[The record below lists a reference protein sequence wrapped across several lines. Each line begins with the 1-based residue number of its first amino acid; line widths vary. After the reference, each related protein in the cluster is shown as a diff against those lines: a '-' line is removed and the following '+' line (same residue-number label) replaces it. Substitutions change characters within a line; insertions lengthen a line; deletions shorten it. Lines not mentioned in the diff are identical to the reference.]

1 MEKDKVSLI
10 ISHSIDQISRISGFI
25 WTWVPV
31 WYSLGSSETLDF
43 HLSNILKG
51 NPGFIFSL
59 YYNILRKYE
68 IKFTQIIIMLAMNN
82 VLLLISCTT
91 RLALK
96 QLKKLPA
103 CTIQTLITWYIMLH
117 AWSIEDLQS
126 FAWQTWLECHGKR
139 NPPSPRSST
148 RVWEPVI
155 HVCVSTE
162 RVLEY
167 THFFTKSCQL
177 SAFYFHECNGNLI
190 KRSIEH

>member
-10 ISHSIDQISRISGFI
+10 ISQSIDQISRISGFI

-31 WYSLGSSETLDF
+31 WYPLGSSETLYF
-43 HLSNILKG
+43 LHLSNILKG
-51 NPGFIFSL
+51 NPGFI
-59 YYNILRKYE
+59 NILRKYE
-68 IKFTQIIIMLAMNN
+68 IKFTQIIIMFYY
-82 VLLLISCTT
+82 LISCTT

-96 QLKKLPA
+96 QLKKTTCMYYTNA
-103 CTIQTLITWYIMLH
+103 YYLIYIMLH

-155 HVCVSTE
+155 HVSCVCVDWKGAGVHS
-162 RVLEY
+162 L
-167 THFFTKSCQL
+167 
-177 SAFYFHECNGNLI
+177 FH
-190 KRSIEH
+190 

>member
-31 WYSLGSSETLDF
+31 WYSLGSSETLYF
-43 HLSNILKG
+43 LHLSNILKG
-51 NPGFIFSL
+51 NPGFIIFCENTKLSSH
-59 YYNILRKYE
+59 K
-68 IKFTQIIIMLAMNN
+68 IIMLAMNN

-91 RLALK
+91 RLA
-96 QLKKLPA
+96 
-103 CTIQTLITWYIMLH
+103 CTIQTLITWYILCSMHEASKIYSL
-117 AWSIEDLQS
+117 